1 MKFNFKN
8 IEGYVYG
15 AIQPSTIL
23 SFHDASANDQSLL
36 KKLETLLEYMPHV
49 EDSNRFSFESVSL
62 DQSSIPVIFVNIL
75 DALNH
80 FCGDQ
85 RFTPIHVFQE
95 DTSLSFALPTLSNS
109 MTRFNMSAV
118 KALLD
123 VATRDNASAMVEDF
137 LETHKRKTRPFLPS
151 GTNAGNFIA
160 AAAERK
166 IPFKVFSPN
175 YVIFG
180 YGSGSRIFNSSITDE
195 ESAIGVCLAKS
206 KVDTNRLLKMSGI
219 PVAEQARVRTLED
232 ALSFADKIGY
242 PVVLKP
248 ESEEQGRGVFANIQN
263 VFDLKKSF
271 NLLIKNYTNIL
282 IEKHIIGDH
291 YRIDFM
297 GETLVKAVRRRAA
310 FVVGDG
316 ISTVEMLINVL
327 NAEPERLDQNSSKG
341 VVKIDDDLYRCLEN
355 QRLKLSDVPQK
366 DFCVYLR
373 SISNLSRGGDQ
384 VHVESEI
391 HPENYALC
399 KAIARVF
406 RLKICGIDLLSQDLS
421 QPWYTNGTTV
431 CEVNAQPQLGQSKT
445 DVYWKLLRPHLGINP
460 KLGLIIGNKPMISQ
474 TYLFDTSS
482 ECVEIYRTPQ
492 GILRDGCPVQY
503 FDSLTI
509 DSDVSDEDRLKI
521 NRMLVSVQ
529 PELGQSV
536 S

>member
-1 MKFNFKN
+1 
-8 IEGYVYG
+8 
-15 AIQPSTIL
+15 
-23 SFHDASANDQSLL
+23 
-36 KKLETLLEYMPHV
+36 
-49 EDSNRFSFESVSL
+49 
-62 DQSSIPVIFVNIL
+62 
-75 DALNH
+75 
-80 FCGDQ
+80 
-85 RFTPIHVFQE
+85 
-95 DTSLSFALPTLSNS
+95 
-109 MTRFNMSAV
+109 
-118 KALLD
+118 
-123 VATRDNASAMVEDF
+123 
-137 LETHKRKTRPFLPS
+137 
-151 GTNAGNFIA
+151 
-160 AAAERK
+160 
-166 IPFKVFSPN
+166 
-175 YVIFG
+175 
-180 YGSGSRIFNSSITDE
+180 
-195 ESAIGVCLAKS
+195 
-206 KVDTNRLLKMSGI
+206 MSGI

-232 ALSFADKIGY
+232 ALSFAEKIGY

-248 ESEEQGRGVFANIQN
+248 ESEEQGRGVYANIQN
-263 VFDLKKSF
+263 VSDLKKSF
-271 NLLIKNYTNIL
+271 NLLTKNYTNIL

-445 DVYWKLLRPHLGINP
+445 DVYWKLLRPRLGINP

-509 DSDVSDEDRLKI
+509 DNDVSDEDRLKI

-529 PELGQSV
+529 PDLGPAIS
-536 S
+536 